1 MKQTILR
8 INQED
13 TAIASTL
20 TPNSEPL
27 ILIKKDFLSSS
38 KVQDPV
44 HMKEEMDLQ
53 IATNTH
59 FQGTQQKEE
68 EFLTN
73 KPVLQVNFGDLQTLQ
88 VLQTTMCQSSLV
100 GRPSF

>member
-1 MKQTILR
+1 MRQTILR

-13 TAIASTL
+13 TAIASIL

-44 HMKEEMDLQ
+44 HMKEEMDPQ

-59 FQGTQQKEE
+59 FQGTPQKEE

-88 VLQTTMCQSSLV
+88 VLLTTMCQSSLV